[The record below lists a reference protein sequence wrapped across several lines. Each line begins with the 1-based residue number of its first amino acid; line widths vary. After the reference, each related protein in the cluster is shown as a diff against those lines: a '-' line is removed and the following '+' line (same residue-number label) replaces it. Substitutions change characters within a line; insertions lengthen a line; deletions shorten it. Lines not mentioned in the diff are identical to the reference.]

1 MEEASNEETM
11 TADRDV
17 EKRLS
22 IPEFVAELRRL
33 ADALE
38 AGELFDIDV
47 EGEIVRVPVGA
58 MASVEHEREDGRE
71 EIEFQLVWGAEEDE
85 EDDEEEGEDE
95 EESDAASDG
104 DGSAEAEIKPVS
116 EAS

>member
-33 ADALE
+33 ADVLE
-38 AGELFDIDV
+38 AGELFDIDI

-58 MASVEHEREDGRE
+58 MASIEHEREDGRE
-71 EIEFQLVWGAEEDE
+71 ELEFQLVWGAAEDEEEDE
-85 EDDEEEGEDE
+85 EDEA
-95 EESDAASDG
+95 ESDAAS
-104 DGSAEAEIKPVS
+104 EIKPAS
-116 EAS
+116 EAF

>member
-1 MEEASNEETM
+1 MEEATSQDPM

-38 AGELFDIDV
+38 AGELFDIDM
-47 EGEIVRVPVGA
+47 EGETVRVP
-58 MASVEHEREDGRE
+58 ASAIASIEHEREDGHE
-71 EIEFQLVWGAEEDE
+71 EIEFQLVWSAEEANEDE
-85 EDDEEEGEDE
+85 ESAAN
-95 EESDAASDG
+95 SDSA
-104 DGSAEAEIKPVS
+104 DGSEIDIKPVS